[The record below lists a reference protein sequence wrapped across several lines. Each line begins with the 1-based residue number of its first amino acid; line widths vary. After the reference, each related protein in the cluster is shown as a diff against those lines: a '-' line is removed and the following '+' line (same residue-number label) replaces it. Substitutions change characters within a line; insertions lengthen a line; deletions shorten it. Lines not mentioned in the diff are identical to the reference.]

1 MANPAG
7 ANRQE
12 AESLLPRECL
22 LGLNEERL
30 RLSTASAGHDD
41 DE

>member
-12 AESLLPRECL
+12 AEGLLPWERL
-22 LGLNEERL
+22 LGLNEEGL
-30 RLSTASAGHDD
+30 RLSTASAGYHDD
-41 DE
+41 E